1 MLEFAIQYCI
11 AINTMTAAYDFGLHQ
26 YELVSAE
33 WKIASE
39 LQDVLKV
46 RFFLLLQY
54 YVPYV
59 FDTTFRFSKM
69 QCYIFLKAL
78 QMLRL

>member
-11 AINTMTAAYDFGLHQ
+11 AINTMTAAYDFGLYQ

-39 LQDVLKV
+39 LRHVLKV
-46 RFFLLLQY
+46 RFLLLQT
-54 YVPYV
+54 YVCHV
-59 FDTTFRFSKM
+59 FYTTFRFSKM
-69 QCYIFLKAL
+69 QLYTFLKVP
-78 QMLRL
+78 QISQW